1 MKNQNK
7 TFMVKTMGP
16 FRDSR
21 APSWLPG
28 PEPMFPLS
36 PPLIGPA
43 SINKTDRHDITE
55 ILLKVTLNTI
65 KSTNLSLTV
74 VGLRHT
80 IFFFLS
86 RALDSVSFLW
96 NIYIEY
102 LK

>member
-1 MKNQNK
+1 MKNQYK

-28 PEPMFPLS
+28 PGPMFPLS

-80 IFFFLS
+80 IFFFISSSRLS
-86 RALDSVSFLW
+86 IFFVEY
-96 NIYIEY
+96 IY
-102 LK
+102 